1 MQAVSGVRKDEIR
14 MVLNRLRVGVIGVG
28 RMGERHCRVY
38 ANMPTIDLVGVSD
51 RTVERGRAIAETYDV
66 PFYEDYQDLLSH
78 VDAVSIVTP
87 TDTHFAVAADC
98 LRQNVHILL
107 EKPLARTLTEARKL
121 AVLAADSPV
130 VFQVGHIERF
140 NPAFLELEAIL
151 QDMDVVGLAAH
162 RLSPFDTSGTDADV
176 VYDLMI
182 HDIDLALTLLPKG
195 AHYIQATGRAART
208 TAVDYAVATLSLPD
222 GPLATLTASRIT
234 EQKVRLLEVTT
245 LGAYITAD
253 LLNKSI
259 RVYRRAVPEFLSGQ
273 QRPLRYRQENL
284 VECIQIPTAEPLH
297 LELQDFVRCVRE
309 GARPKVSA
317 IEALQALTVAAT
329 ISDRIL
335 TPGAVGQNRRRGDV
349 VPAATASQLAAV

>member
-1 MQAVSGVRKDEIR
+1 MA
-14 MVLNRLRVGVIGVG
+14 LNRLRVGVIGVG

-38 ANMPTIDLVGVSD
+38 SNMPTVDLVGISD
-51 RTVERGRAIAETYDV
+51 LGAERGRMVAEAYDTS
-66 PFYEDYQDLLSH
+66 FFDEYHDLLQQ
-78 VDAVSIVTP
+78 VDAVSVVTP
-87 TDTHFAVAADC
+87 TDTHYAVAADC
-98 LRQNVHILL
+98 LRAGVHILV
-107 EKPLARTLTEARKL
+107 EKPLARTLVEARKL
-121 AVLAADSPV
+121 ATLAEQSSLV
-130 VFQVGHIERF
+130 VQVGHIERF

-151 QDMDVVGLAAH
+151 LDMDVVGLAAH

-182 HDIDLALTLLPKG
+182 HDIDLALTLLPREM
-195 AHYIQATGRAART
+195 AAIQSTGRAART
-208 TAVDYAVATLSLPD
+208 SAVDYAVATLSFAD
-222 GPLATLTASRIT
+222 GPIASLTASRIT

-259 RVYRRAVPEFLSGQ
+259 RVYRRAVPEFLSGE

-309 GARPKVSA
+309 HARPKVSA
-317 IEALQALTVAAT
+317 IEALRALTVASA
-329 ISDRIL
+329 ISDRIHA
-335 TPGAVGQNRRRGDV
+335 PERDGQSRRRTDAELV
-349 VPAATASQLAAV
+349 APNSRLAAV

>member
-1 MQAVSGVRKDEIR
+1 
-14 MVLNRLRVGVIGVG
+14 
-28 RMGERHCRVY
+28 MGERHCRVY

-51 RTVERGRAIAETYDV
+51 RGVERGRAIADAYDV
-66 PFYEDYQDLLSH
+66 PFFEEYGDLLER

-98 LRQNVHILL
+98 LRQQVHILL
-107 EKPLARTLTEARKL
+107 EKPLAHTLAEARKL
-121 AVLAADSPV
+121 AELAERAPV

-151 QDMDVVGLAAH
+151 QDMDVVGLAAQ

-182 HDIDLALTLLPKG
+182 HDIDLALTLLPRELS
-195 AHYIQATGRAART
+195 HIQATGRAART
-208 TAVDYAVATLSLPD
+208 TAVDYAVATLSLAD
-222 GPLATLTASRIT
+222 GPIASLTASRIT

-245 LGAYITAD
+245 LGAYVTAD

-259 RVYRRAVPEFLSGQ
+259 RVYRRAIPEFISGQ

-297 LELQDFVRCVRE
+297 LELQDFVRWVRDN
-309 GARPKVSA
+309 GRPKVSA
-317 IEALQALTVAAT
+317 TEALRALTVAST
-329 ISDRIL
+329 ISDCIHAPEWERHD
-335 TPGAVGQNRRRGDV
+335 RRRGDV
-349 VPAATASQLAAV
+349 AVTAPASRLAAV